1 MAGTLGRSDRD
12 LNEALAR
19 EPSAFGFFQA
29 IRLLSLAQSRS
40 GGALPPALR
49 FRTELSLAFPASE
62 LVAYR
67 PDATAGE
74 AGGEC
79 GHDELTVSFMGL
91 TGPSGVLP
99 VAYTELLIERRMQR
113 DAAAHTFLDLF
124 NHRALTLF
132 HAAWRKYRHWL
143 DVESGAGDGLGS
155 HLLDLC
161 GLGTLSLR
169 AASSDG
175 AALDRRVLLRYAGL
189 LAQKPLSA
197 HALETVMRGVLK
209 VPVSLQSFVGQ
220 WMALPESE
228 CTRLGLQGCSVD
240 GEALA
245 GDRVWDR
252 QGRMTLRVGPV
263 RRARFDSLL
272 PDGGTAAM
280 LRELLRF
287 AFGHGLGCDMVVV
300 FDRRDLPA
308 AQLDAEAAPILGG
321 NLWCDGAALAHD
333 PDDLRYA
340 LLR

>member
-1 MAGTLGRSDRD
+1 MASALGRSDRD
-12 LNEALAR
+12 LTAALAR
-19 EPSAFGFFQA
+19 DPSAFGFFQA
-29 IRLLSLAQSRS
+29 VRLLSLTQAQAD
-40 GGALPPALR
+40 GAPPRMLR

-67 PDATAGE
+67 PLRDN
-74 AGGEC
+74 GGEHA
-79 GHDELTVSFMGL
+79 HDELTVSFMGL

-113 DAAAHTFLDLF
+113 DAAAHAFLDVF
-124 NHRALTLF
+124 NHRALVLF

-143 DVESGAGDGLGS
+143 DAESGAGEGLGA
-155 HLLDLC
+155 HLLALC
-161 GLGTLSLR
+161 GLGAESLR
-169 AASSDG
+169 AGLDQDS
-175 AALDRRVLLRYAGL
+175 ALDRQLLLRYAGL

-209 VPVSLQSFVGQ
+209 VPVRLQSFVGQ
-220 WMALPESE
+220 WMALPASE
-228 CTRLGLQGCSVD
+228 CTRLGRHGCGLD

-272 PDGGTAAM
+272 PDGGAAAM
-280 LRELLRF
+280 LRQLLRL
-287 AFGHGLGCDMVVV
+287 AFGHGLACDMVVV
-300 FDRRDLPA
+300 LDRRDLPPA
-308 AQLDAEAAPILGG
+308 RLDAVAAPILGA
-321 NLWCDGAALAHD
+321 NLWCDGASLDRD